1 MLRIVGYGAQS
12 MAARS
17 PSLTFLLY
25 LIPILGAGLALLEL
39 QGTIFPRLFSRPPSA
54 EPVPAQ

>member
-1 MLRIVGYGAQS
+1 MVRIVGYGAQS
-12 MAARS
+12 MAARN

-39 QGTIFPRLFSRPPSA
+39 QGTVLPRLLGRALPT